1 MKERIG
7 AMPRHQFIRKKR
19 RGIAFWALLLALVL
33 FLLRWVPGVGRHIH
47 LSPWIALAVGIVAGL
62 PALFRWL
69 RWRLLWRLRNRL
81 IVTYALIGLTPIV
94 LSGLLAAIAAYV
106 LFGQFANFAA
116 TSEIQSELVALA
128 ATTDA
133 LALHFQQEL
142 AEQKARGGH
151 SQATQLPAA
160 VPPEARNIVNVPGL
174 QVGVYLNGKL
184 QKLDLPPSHAI
195 TTVPT
200 PPAWVHGSFSGL
212 ILSSNQVYFTAITR
226 EPVGSDTVSV
236 ITGLRLDPQFLGRV
250 VSGLG
255 SMTVWPHVHLQT
267 KLSAAQQHPE
277 VSFDDDSAAKQ
288 TANAAAD
295 DTAGLG
301 TVVENEGRNS
311 GQVTGGVLPK
321 AEDILDFPINLP
333 TTLDT
338 RDWSTG
344 LQTTIFALVT
354 SRPSL
359 LYRRLFRQSL
369 MFGGSIRTAL
379 IFTAIVFALLELLA
393 IFLASRLSRTIT
405 RSVSDLYYA
414 THEVDQGRLNYRIP
428 VSRQDQFAALSR
440 SFNAMSAS
448 LVRLLEEQKE
458 KERMEGELE
467 IAQEVQSNLF
477 PSCDVRLD
485 GLELHGICRPARTVS
500 GDYYDFL
507 VLGNHALCMAIGDIS
522 GKGISAALLMAGLH
536 SAVRAFSLGGNE
548 MLPGGPLKSS
558 SNGRVNGTSPEIFQ
572 SPANL
577 MRLLNLHLYRS
588 TQPEKYATL
597 FLANYEVSTR
607 TLRYSNGGQLPP
619 LILRA
624 DGSILRLDRGG
635 TVVGL
640 LDEMQYEEGSV
651 ALQPGD
657 LLIAYSDGVTEPE
670 NEFGDF
676 GEARMV
682 ELVHRSRH
690 LPLQEIS
697 DHVMQALKDWIG
709 AEEQPDD
716 ITIVLARQN

>member
-1 MKERIG
+1 MFR
-7 AMPRHQFIRKKR
+7 RRFVRKKK
-19 RGIAFWALLLALVL
+19 RGIAFWALLVALVL
-33 FLLRWVPGVGRHIH
+33 FLLRWAPGIGRHIH
-47 LSPWIALAVGIVAGL
+47 LSPWVALVVGIVTGL
-62 PALFRWL
+62 PAFFRWM
-69 RWRLLWRLRNRL
+69 RWHLLWKLRNRL
-81 IVTYALIGLTPIV
+81 VVTYALIGLTPVV
-94 LSGLLAAIAAYV
+94 LFGLLAVIAAYV

-116 TSEIQSELVALA
+116 TSEIHSELVGLA
-128 ATTDA
+128 ANTDA

-142 AEQKARGGH
+142 AQQISVGGH
-151 SQATQLPAA
+151 SEALHLPAA
-160 VPPEARNIVNVPGL
+160 VPPEARNMIDIPGL
-174 QVGVYLNGKL
+174 QVGVYLDGKL
-184 QKLDLPPSHAI
+184 QKLDLPPAHAI
-195 TTVPT
+195 TAVPT

-212 ILSSNQVYFTAITR
+212 ILSGNQVYFAAITR
-226 EPVGSDTVSV
+226 EPVGPHTLFV

-255 SMTVWPHVHLQT
+255 SMTLWPNVHLQT
-267 KLSAAQQHPE
+267 SLPVADQHPE
-277 VSFDDDSAAKQ
+277 FRLNTDPAAKPG
-288 TANAAAD
+288 ANAVAD

-301 TVVENEGRNS
+301 PAVDKTSRNS

-321 AEDILDFPINLP
+321 AEDMFDFPINFP

-338 RDWSTG
+338 REWSTG
-344 LQTTIFALVT
+344 KPTTVFAVVT

-359 LYRRLFRQSL
+359 LYQRLFQQSVL
-369 MFGGSIRTAL
+369 IGSGIRTAL
-379 IFTAIVFALLELLA
+379 IFTAILFAFLELLA

-405 RSVSDLYYA
+405 RSVSDLYHA
-414 THEVDQGRLNYRIP
+414 TREVDQGRLNYRIP
-428 VSRQDQFAALSR
+428 VSRQDQLAALSR
-440 SFNAMSAS
+440 SFNTMSES

-507 VLGNHALCMAIGDIS
+507 VLGNHALCIAIGDIS

-536 SAVRAFSLGGNE
+536 SAVRAFSLGSHEVERGNPLE
-548 MLPGGPLKSS
+548 SSHHNGP
-558 SNGRVNGTSPEIFQ
+558 NGAAIDMFQ

-619 LILRA
+619 LVLRA
-624 DGSILRLDRGG
+624 DGSIVRLDRGG

-640 LDEMQYEEGSV
+640 LDDMQYDEGSV
-651 ALQPGD
+651 TLHCGD
-657 LLIAYSDGVTEPE
+657 LLVAYSDGVTEPE

-682 ELVHRSRH
+682 ELVHRNRH
-690 LPLQEIS
+690 LTLPEIS
-697 DHVMQALKDWIG
+697 DQVMQALQDWIG